1 MELEEVQKWQ
11 GTAKEH
17 VRFRLHV
24 QVRCQLLRTQS
35 GSWEEKEN
43 KAGRE
48 ELERPLG
55 WGVPSSVQE
64 RQKMSL
70 AEPPQT

>member
-1 MELEEVQKWQ
+1 MA

-24 QVRCQLLRTQS
+24 QVRCGLLRTQS

-55 WGVPSSVQE
+55 WGVPCCVQE
-64 RQKMSL
+64 KQKMSL
-70 AEPPQT
+70 AELPKT